1 MRVSRADRSR
11 LSEWWFTV
19 DHVLI
24 VAIAVLMLSGLVLS
38 MAASPAVAVKKGFAT
53 FFFFERHLVF
63 TAAGFCVMIALSFLT
78 PSLVRRFAAVLLIG
92 SLAALV
98 WVLFDSPVIN
108 GARRWLSVGG
118 FSLQPSEF
126 AKPAFVVIAA
136 WLFGEARRRPDMP
149 ALPIAIVL
157 GGVLGGLLVMQ
168 PDVGQTALMALM
180 WGVMYLLAGLP
191 LMGAAILGGLG
202 VAGVVG
208 AYFAFPHVQGRIDRF
223 IHASHEANSQV
234 ARAMES
240 FSQGGFFGRGPGE
253 GTIKTNFP
261 DAHTDFIFAVVAEE
275 YGAVACLG
283 LACLF
288 GFIVIKA
295 LVSAA
300 REPRAANRIAIQG
313 LAIMF
318 GVQALINMGVN
329 VGLLP
334 ATGMTLPF
342 ISVGGSSILAI
353 SVALGMLLALT
364 RRRADPASYELPE
377 FAQAVPSAM
386 DEHAAFRG
394 HR

>member
-11 LSEWWFTV
+11 FSEWWFTV

-24 VAIAVLMLSGLVLS
+24 VAVAILMLSGLVLS
-38 MAASPAVAVKKGFAT
+38 LAASPAVAIKKGHAT

-63 TAAGFCVMIALSFLT
+63 TATGFVVMIALSFLT
-78 PSLVRRFAAVLLIG
+78 PSMVRRFAAVVLLG

-98 WVLFDSPVIN
+98 WVLLDSEVIN

-126 AKPAFVVIAA
+126 AKPTFIVVLA
-136 WLFGEARRRPDMP
+136 WLFGEARRVPEMP

-157 GGVLGGLLVMQ
+157 GGLLGGLLVMQ

-191 LMGAAILGGLG
+191 LLGAALLGGLG
-202 VAGVVG
+202 VVGVIG
-208 AYFAFPHVQGRIDRF
+208 AYFTFPHVQDRIDRF
-223 IHASHEANSQV
+223 IYASHEANSQV

-261 DAHTDFIFAVVAEE
+261 DAHTDFIFSVVAEE

-283 LACLF
+283 LAGLF

-295 LVSAA
+295 LVSAV
-300 REPRAANRIAIQG
+300 REPRLANRLAIQG

-318 GVQALINMGVN
+318 GTQALVNMGVN

-364 RRRADPASYELPE
+364 RRRADPASYELTD
-377 FAQAVPSAM
+377 FAPPMQSTM
-386 DEHAAFRG
+386 DGRIPAGG

>member
-11 LSEWWFTV
+11 FSEWWFTV

-24 VAIAVLMLSGLVLS
+24 VAVAILMLSGLVLS
-38 MAASPAVAVKKGFAT
+38 LAASPAVAIKKGHAT

-63 TAAGFCVMIALSFLT
+63 TATGFVVMIALSFLT
-78 PSLVRRFAAVLLIG
+78 PSMVRRFAAVVLLG

-98 WVLFDSPVIN
+98 WVLLDSEVIN

-126 AKPAFVVIAA
+126 AKPTFIVVLA
-136 WLFGEARRRPDMP
+136 WLFGEARRVPEMP

-157 GGVLGGLLVMQ
+157 GGLLGGLLVMQ
-168 PDVGQTALMALM
+168 PDVGQTALMVLM

-191 LMGAAILGGLG
+191 LLGAAILGGLG
-202 VAGVVG
+202 VVGVIG
-208 AYFAFPHVQGRIDRF
+208 AYFTFPHVQGRIDRF
-223 IHASHEANSQV
+223 IYASHEANSQV

-261 DAHTDFIFAVVAEE
+261 DAHTDFIFSVVAEE

-283 LACLF
+283 LAGLF

-295 LVSAA
+295 LVSAV
-300 REPRAANRIAIQG
+300 REPRLANRLAIQG

-318 GVQALINMGVN
+318 GTQALVNMGVN

-364 RRRADPASYELPE
+364 RRRADPASYELTD
-377 FAQAVPSAM
+377 FAPPMQSTM
-386 DEHAAFRG
+386 DGRIPAGG